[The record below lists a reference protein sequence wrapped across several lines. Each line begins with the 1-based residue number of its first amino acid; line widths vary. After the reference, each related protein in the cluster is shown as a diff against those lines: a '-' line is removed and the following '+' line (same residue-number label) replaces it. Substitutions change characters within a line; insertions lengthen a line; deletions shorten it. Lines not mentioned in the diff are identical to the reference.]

1 MWKHVL
7 LSIVCSVTFLSCD
20 NELHMLFPEG
30 PAGKSAYEVWVE
42 EVLNGTI
49 DWPEDRTDVNNFFL
63 YLKGEDGK
71 NGADGQS
78 AYELWLAE
86 VEKGLE
92 NPHNPGHEWPKDQ
105 TDMNDFWYYLS
116 GADGQNG
123 VTPNIGENGNW
134 WIGGEDTGI
143 PAKGKDGA
151 DGQDGATPVIG
162 ENGNWW
168 IGGVDTGV
176 PATGADGEDGATP
189 EIGENGN
196 WWIDGEDTGIPAKG
210 QDGQDG
216 EDGDDGVTPHIGEN
230 GNWWIGNVDTGV
242 PAKGQDGKPGDDGA
256 TPVIG
261 ENGNWWIDGVDTG
274 VPAKGQDGKPGDD
287 GQMPDITIGENGNWY
302 INGEDT
308 GVPAQGKD
316 GNNGDDG
323 QPGANGQSA
332 YELWVEEVKAGR
344 VYKNGE
350 LWPTTRTTVADF
362 WEFLRGNDG
371 ADGEPGQ
378 DGQDG
383 ATIVL
388 GAPNVIIQYYGD
400 PDLKEY
406 VDWEDGSVTYK
417 IYDASGKVAEAGT
430 QVKGIPDSKSVYT
443 VDDEG
448 FITVPKGDL
457 PKDKAYENIAVEV
470 KIDGEADF
478 KSSAT
483 NTIVPAKM
491 QVRLVIN
498 EEKTPTVGLFGTGED
513 QAKPCVNLW
522 FKVQRKK
529 LNTSGS
535 GSWEGIPAALGNTQK
550 TVKIYEYKDGVSNPT
565 TVATHTQIEVAD
577 DGTGHNYGNCR
588 VQIKRKFIY
597 TDLKYLDKT
606 KVADSDDY
614 WGEYSAGAFRYARI
628 GIEGCYGEAIILQS
642 YIKLLPAQFT
652 PTISEMTRSELY
664 GDGSTG
670 GVDDLVNLT
679 GTLDVSKVKK
689 ELFLASEYKK
699 ASKVGGLDVYEPV
712 VGKIDEAGEIFKINF
727 SSSTTSTNIIQSKV
741 TIDGAFTARAVN
753 YQSTVDLT
761 NNSLAN
767 FYNLSLGNIS
777 GASGTLYLRVNG
789 TYVTAPAGSENG
801 IEIKVSSN

>member
-92 NPHNPGHEWPKDQ
+92 NPHNPGHECPKDQ

-123 VTPNIGENGNW
+123 VTPE
-134 WIGGEDTGI
+134 
-143 PAKGKDGA
+143 
-151 DGQDGATPVIG
+151 
-162 ENGNWW
+162 
-168 IGGVDTGV
+168 
-176 PATGADGEDGATP
+176 
-189 EIGENGN
+189 
-196 WWIDGEDTGIPAKG
+196 
-210 QDGQDG
+210 
-216 EDGDDGVTPHIGEN
+216 
-230 GNWWIGNVDTGV
+230 
-242 PAKGQDGKPGDDGA
+242 
-256 TPVIG
+256 IG

-628 GIEGCYGEAIILQS
+628 GIEGCYGEAIMLQS

>member
-49 DWPEDRTDVNNFFL
+49 DWPEDRTDVSNFFL

-123 VTPNIGENGNW
+123 VTPNIGDNGNW
-134 WIGGEDTGI
+134 WIG
-143 PAKGKDGA
+143 
-151 DGQDGATPVIG
+151 
-162 ENGNWW
+162 
-168 IGGVDTGV
+168 
-176 PATGADGEDGATP
+176 
-189 EIGENGN
+189 
-196 WWIDGEDTGIPAKG
+196 GEDTGIPAKG

-230 GNWWIGNVDTGV
+230 GNWWIGN
-242 PAKGQDGKPGDDGA
+242 
-256 TPVIG
+256 
-261 ENGNWWIDGVDTG
+261 VDTG

-417 IYDASGKVAEAGT
+417 IYDASGKVAEAGN

-498 EEKTPTVGLFGTGED
+498 EEKTPTVGLFGTVED

-577 DGTGHNYGNCR
+577 DGTGHNYDNCR

-628 GIEGCYGEAIILQS
+628 GIEGCYGEAIMLQS

>member
-20 NELHMLFPEG
+20 NELHMLFSEG

-123 VTPNIGENGNW
+123 VTPN
-134 WIGGEDTGI
+134 
-143 PAKGKDGA
+143 
-151 DGQDGATPVIG
+151 
-162 ENGNWW
+162 
-168 IGGVDTGV
+168 
-176 PATGADGEDGATP
+176 
-189 EIGENGN
+189 IGENGN

-628 GIEGCYGEAIILQS
+628 GIEGCYGEAIMLQS

-664 GDGSTG
+664 GDGGIG